1 MEREILST
9 KRKALI
15 LNLHD
20 SIYGTLA
27 EIGGGQEVARAF
39 FQAGGASG
47 TVAKSISAYDK
58 TFSDSIYNEGKGGR
72 YVSEARLLKML
83 DKECNE
89 LKEVLGEVR
98 NKDICFFV
106 FANTVE
112 TLNFKK
118 DNEGHGW
125 LGMRFQLNP
134 KSLPNEVILHV
145 RLLENDT
152 LLQQYSLGA
161 LGVNLIYACY
171 HHHERPNLFLK
182 SLMDYLS
189 TDRIEIDMIRMTG
202 PELAYVD
209 NRLLS
214 VQLVKNGM
222 TNATMFDRS
231 GRVQQPSEMLYKK
244 NVLAFR
250 GSFRPITH
258 VGADVIK
265 SSLDIFRRDEDYEKE
280 NTISLCEVALNNL
293 LAEGDFDERDFLDR
307 VDLLNGMGQHVMV
320 SNFREYYKLVSYF
333 SHFKTKN
340 LRIVIGVPTFL
351 KVLDKKYYT
360 DLKGGILEAFGK
372 LFIENMK
379 LYVYPSIREGS
390 DELLTSKNIPL
401 PEDLKLLYQYLVEN
415 RKIIDIENIKK
426 ERLYIFSHKVLEL
439 MKSGNTEW
447 ETMVPKYV
455 SDFIKNKKLFGY
467 KVNSSDERESSDE

>member
-58 TFSDSIYNEGKGGR
+58 TFSDSIYNEGKSGR

-89 LKEVLGEVR
+89 LKEVLGEER

-171 HHHERPNLFLK
+171 HHHERPNFFLK

-189 TDRIEIDMIRMTG
+189 ADRIEIDMIRMTG

-222 TNATMFDRS
+222 TKSTMFDRS

-258 VGADVIK
+258 VGANVIK

-280 NTISLCEVALNNL
+280 NTISLCEIALNNL

-372 LFIENMK
+372 LFTDNMK

-426 ERLYIFSHKVLEL
+426 ERLHIFSHKVLEL
-439 MKSGNTEW
+439 MKSGNAEW

-455 SDFIKNKKLFGY
+455 SDFIKKKKLFGY
-467 KVNSSDERESSDE
+467 KVNS

>member
-15 LNLHD
+15 LNLSD

-47 TVAKSISAYDK
+47 TVAKSISAYNK
-58 TFSDSIYNEGKGGR
+58 TFSDSIYNEGKSGR
-72 YVSEARLLKML
+72 YVSEDRLLKML
-83 DKECNE
+83 DKEFDE
-89 LKEVLGEVR
+89 LKQVLVEEKK
-98 NKDICFFV
+98 KDICFFA

-145 RLLENDT
+145 RLFENDT

-171 HHHERPNLFLK
+171 HHHERPNFFLK

-214 VQLVKNGM
+214 VQLVNNGM
-222 TNATMFDRS
+222 TPATMFDRS
-231 GRVQQPSEMLYKK
+231 GKVQQPAEMLYKK
-244 NVLAFR
+244 NILAFR

-280 NTISLCEVALNNL
+280 NTISLCEVTLNNL

-307 VDLLNGMGQHVMV
+307 VDLLNKIGQHVMV

-372 LFIENMK
+372 LFTDNMK
-379 LYVYPSIREGS
+379 LYVYPSIKEGS

-426 ERLYIFSHKVLEL
+426 ERLHIFSHKVLEL
-439 MKSGNTEW
+439 MKSGNAEW

-467 KVNSSDERESSDE
+467 KVNS